1 MNGVSTPPRR
11 CLVCAVFSC
20 FPILYPVGY
29 GLWLID
35 ALISAGVTDSA
46 LTNHGVL
53 QIQRLAVHFKAQGVE
68 FTNIFSSDLV
78 RARTTAEGICG
89 LHGEDAASTVL
100 RPVLLPV
107 LREKNFG
114 PLEGKSW
121 LAEATYL
128 TQGEQESQAAVAARV
143 DLFLREHLL
152 PVLHDAGSTAKV
164 VAVVSH
170 GVFLSAIW
178 DGLSRLFL
186 SKNINLGPDVPVN
199 RRIALWSNTGYLEV
213 VVERI
218 GDASVPVATS
228 DAPNDPEAVANTLH
242 GHTMTV
248 LTVNGKH
255 HLRNLTRTP
264 GVGSAKHDPNQR
276 RLDSFFQKN

>member
-1 MNGVSTPPRR
+1 MR
-11 CLVCAVFSC
+11 LF
-20 FPILYPVGY
+20 
-29 GLWLID
+29 LIRH
-35 ALISAGVTDSA
+35 AETEHNIARAYAGVTDSA

-68 FTNIFSSDLV
+68 FTEVFSSDLV
-78 RARTTAEGICG
+78 RARTTAEGICAV
-89 LHGEDAASTVL
+89 HGEDAASTAL

-121 LAEATYL
+121 LAEVADL

-152 PVLHDAGSTAKV
+152 PVLYDAGSAEKV

-178 DGLSRLFL
+178 HGLSGLFL
-186 SKNINLGPDVPVN
+186 SKNIILGPDVPSD
-199 RRIALWSNTGYLEV
+199 RRIASWSNTGYLEV
-213 VVERI
+213 AIERI
-218 GDASVPVATS
+218 RDTSVLVAAS
-228 DAPNDPEAVANTLH
+228 DAPNAPEAVANPPHLH
-242 GHTMTV
+242 GYTMTV

-264 GVGSAKHDPNQR
+264 GVGSAKHDPSQR
-276 RLDSFFQKN
+276 RLDSFFRKN